1 MLMANVQVRAI
12 AQRGMR
18 LPMVNV
24 AMSAMDGRVDE
35 EEE

>member
-1 MLMANVQVRAI
+1 MAKVQVRAI

-24 AMSAMDGRVDE
+24 AMSAMDGREEGE
-35 EEE
+35 EE